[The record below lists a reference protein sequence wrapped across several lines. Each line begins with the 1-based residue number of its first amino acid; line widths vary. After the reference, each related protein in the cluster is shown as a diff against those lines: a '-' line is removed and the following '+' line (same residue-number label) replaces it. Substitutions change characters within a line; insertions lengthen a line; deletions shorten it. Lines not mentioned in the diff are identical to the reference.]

1 MSSNVALWAVAGGAL
16 AVVFAAVLTAV
27 VLRQP
32 PGNARMLEIA
42 AAIQEGAS
50 AYLNRQY
57 TVIAVIGVVIAVII
71 GVALN
76 PVTAVLYV
84 VGAVCSA
91 AAGYVGM
98 NVSVRAN
105 LRTAEAARGGLN
117 KAMSIA
123 FRGGAVTGFMV
134 VGLGLLGVS
143 LSYFFTRN
151 LDALVGLGFGASL
164 VSVFARLGG
173 GIYTKAADVGA
184 DLVGKVEAG
193 IPEDDPRNPAVIA
206 DNVGDNVGDC
216 AGMAADLFETYA
228 VTMVAAMLLGSL
240 LFRDVGWVVYPL
252 MLGAISIIG
261 SIVGALLVR
270 VYWPRWIMGG
280 LYVGLIA
287 SALIALVGFFFV
299 TNYFADQGY
308 FTGAVK
314 GGVNDPHNL
323 FWAGVV
329 GIVITILIVA
339 ITEYFT
345 ETRYR
350 PVHLIA
356 QQSVTGHAT
365 NIIAGSAIGMMATA
379 LPVIAIG
386 VGILFSYNLGGLY
399 GIAIA
404 AVSLL
409 SMTGIVVAIDAYGP
423 ITDNAGGIAE
433 MADLPEEVRNV
444 TDPLDAVGNT
454 TKAVTKGYAIGSA
467 GLAALVLFASYTQ
480 ELDKAGHH
488 QSFSLTDPSVIVG
501 LFFGGIL
508 PFLFA
513 SLAMLAVG
521 RAGGLVVEEV
531 RRQFR
536 EIKGIMEGTAKPE
549 YGPAVAIV
557 TAAAQREMILPGII
571 PVLAPLAVGFIL
583 GPRALGGMLIGSI
596 VTGLFLALFMTS
608 GGAAWDNAKKY
619 IEEGNLGGKGSEA
632 HKAAVTGDT
641 VGDPYKDTA
650 GPAINPMIKVINIIA
665 ILTAGA
671 VATHSLLH

>member
-1 MSSNVALWAVAGGAL
+1 MDSSVLLAIGGGAVAVL
-16 AVVFAAVLTAV
+16 FAGVLTMV

-32 PGNARMLEIA
+32 PGNARMIEIA
-42 AAIQEGAS
+42 AAIQEGAG

-57 TVIAVIGVVIAVII
+57 LVIAVIGVIVAIVI

-76 PVTAVLYV
+76 WVTAVLYI
-84 VGAVCSA
+84 VGAVLSA

-105 LRTAEAARGGLN
+105 LRTAEAARGGLGR
-117 KAMSIA
+117 ALATA

-143 LSYFFTRN
+143 LSYFVTHN

-240 LFRDVGWVVYPL
+240 LFKDVAWVVYPL
-252 MLGAISIIG
+252 LLGAV
-261 SIVGALLVR
+261 SIVGSVVGALAVR
-270 VYWPRWIMGG
+270 LYFPNWIMGG
-280 LYVGLIA
+280 LYAGLLVAAAIA
-287 SALIALVGFFFV
+287 ILGFLFITNNFV
-299 TNYFADQGY
+299 SSGY
-308 FTGAVK
+308 LK
-314 GGVNDPHNL
+314 PSGVVSNPSNL
-323 FWAGVV
+323 FWCGVV

-345 ETRYR
+345 ETRYW

-356 QQSVTGHAT
+356 KQSVTGHAT
-365 NIIAGSAIGMMATA
+365 NIIAGTAIGMMATA
-379 LPVIAIG
+379 LPVVTIAA
-386 VGILFSYNLGGLY
+386 GILISFRLGDIY
-399 GIAIA
+399 GVAIA
-404 AVSLL
+404 AVALL

-433 MADLPEEVRNV
+433 MAELPQDVRSI
-444 TDPLDAVGNT
+444 TDRLDAVGNT

-467 GLAALVLFASYTQ
+467 GLAALVLFASYTH
-480 ELDKAGHH
+480 ELGKHGVVNLD
-488 QSFSLTDPSVIVG
+488 FRLTDPLVIVG
-501 LFFGGIL
+501 LFLGGIL
-508 PFLFA
+508 PFLFG
-513 SLAMLAVG
+513 SLAILAVG

-536 EIKGIMEGTAKPE
+536 EIPGIMEGTAKPE
-549 YGPAVAIV
+549 YGPAVSIV
-557 TAAAQREMILPGII
+557 TAAAQREMIVPGLI
-571 PVLAPLAVGFIL
+571 PVVAPIAVGLIL
-583 GPRALGGMLIGSI
+583 GPIALGGMLVGAI
-596 VTGLFLALFMTS
+596 VTGLFMALFMTS

-665 ILTAGA
+665 ILIAGL

>member
-1 MSSNVALWAVAGGAL
+1 MDSSLVWYAVGGGAV
-16 AVVFAAVLTAV
+16 AVVFAIVLAAL

-32 PGNARMLEIA
+32 PGNERMRELA

-57 TVIAVIGVVIAVII
+57 TVIAVIGVVIAIVIGLAI
-71 GVALN
+71 N
-76 PVTAVLYV
+76 WTTAVLYV
-84 VGAVCSA
+84 VGAALSA

-98 NVSVRAN
+98 NVSVRSN
-105 LRTAEAARGGLN
+105 LRTAEAARGGLGR
-117 KAMSIA
+117 ALSIA

-134 VGLGLLGVS
+134 VGLGLLGVAV
-143 LSYFFTRN
+143 SYLATNN

-240 LFRDVGWVVYPL
+240 LFKGMGWSIFPL
-252 MLGAISIIG
+252 MLGAA
-261 SIVGALLVR
+261 SIVGSVVGALTVR

-280 LYVGLIA
+280 LYVGLIT
-287 SALIALVGFFFV
+287 SAVLALALFWFI
-299 TNYFADQGY
+299 TNWFISSGY
-308 FTGAVK
+308 LPDAGR

-345 ETRYR
+345 ETRYW

-356 QQSVTGHAT
+356 KQSVTGHAT
-365 NIIAGSAIGMMATA
+365 NIIAGSSVGMMATG
-379 LPVIAIG
+379 LPVLTIAIG
-386 VGILFSYNLGGLY
+386 ILFAYNLGGLY

-404 AVSLL
+404 AVALL

-433 MADLPEEVRNV
+433 MAELPEEVRTV
-444 TDPLDAVGNT
+444 TDRLDAVGNT
-454 TKAVTKGYAIGSA
+454 TKATTKGYAIGSA

-480 ELDKAGHH
+480 ELAKHGHPQKFELSDPQVIAGI
-488 QSFSLTDPSVIVG
+488 FI
-501 LFFGGIL
+501 GGIL
-508 PFLFA
+508 PFLFG

-536 EIKGIMEGTAKPE
+536 EIPGIMAGTAKPA

-557 TAAAQREMILPGII
+557 TAAAQREMILPGVI

-583 GPRALGGMLIGSI
+583 GPKALGGMLMGSI
-596 VTGLFLALFMTS
+596 ITGIFLALFMTS

-632 HKAAVTGDT
+632 HKASVTGDT

-665 ILTAGA
+665 ILIAGYVGA
-671 VATHSLLH
+671 HSLLS

>member
-1 MSSNVALWAVAGGAL
+1 MDNVVLYAIGGGAVAVL
-16 AVVFAAVLTAV
+16 FAAALTAL

-32 PGNARMLEIA
+32 RGNPRMIEIA

-57 TVIAVIGVVIAVII
+57 IVIAIIGAVIAVIL
-71 GVALN
+71 GVALGLQ
-76 PVTAVLYV
+76 TANLYV
-84 VGAVCSA
+84 VGAACSA

-98 NVSVRAN
+98 NVSVRTN

-117 KAMSIA
+117 RAMSIA

-143 LSYFFTRN
+143 VSYFFTHN

-240 LFRDVGWVVYPL
+240 LFKGQMGWVIYPL
-252 MLGAISIIG
+252 TLGAISIVG
-261 SIVGALLVR
+261 SVVGALAVR

-280 LYVGLIA
+280 LYVGLLL
-287 SALIALVGFFFV
+287 SAAIALVGFFLATNAFV
-299 TNYFADQGY
+299 SAGWLK
-308 FTGAVK
+308 AAA
-314 GGVNDPHNL
+314 GVPDPRNL

-356 QQSVTGHAT
+356 RQSVTGHAT
-365 NIIAGSAIGMMATA
+365 NIIAGSSIGMMATA
-379 LPVIAIG
+379 LPVLTIG
-386 VGILFSYNLGGLY
+386 IGILVSYGLAGLY

-404 AVSLL
+404 AVALL

-433 MADLPEEVRNV
+433 MADLPPEIRSI
-444 TDPLDAVGNT
+444 TDRLDAVGNT
-454 TKAVTKGYAIGSA
+454 TKATTKGYAIGSA

-480 ELDKAGHH
+480 ELDKSGHH
-488 QSFSLTDPSVIVG
+488 TSFDLSDPRVIVG
-501 LFFGGIL
+501 IFLGGIL
-508 PFLFA
+508 PFLFG

-536 EIKGIMEGTAKPE
+536 DIKGIMEGTAKPE
-549 YGPAVAIV
+549 YGPAVRIV
-557 TAAAQREMILPGII
+557 TAAAQKEMILPGAI
-571 PVLAPLAVGFIL
+571 PVIAPLAVGFIL
-583 GPRALGGMLIGSI
+583 GPKALGGMLMGAII
-596 VTGLFLALFMTS
+596 TGLFLALFMTS
-608 GGAAWDNAKKY
+608 GGAAWDNAKKF

-650 GPAINPMIKVINIIA
+650 GPAINPMIKVVNIIA
-665 ILTAGA
+665 ILIAGM
-671 VATHSLLH
+671 VASNYLIH